1 MIHRL
6 DIRHYHFSEN
16 TSARRRAARTRTH
29 GCCCVVRGR
38 TSPVMSRMNAASAS
52 ASASADLEMG
62 GRGRSPLVP
71 SSGAAVHL

>member
-16 TSARRRAARTRTH
+16 TSAGTHASAR
-29 GCCCVVRGR
+29 CCVVRGR
-38 TSPVMSRMNAASAS
+38 GRPCQPVMSRMNAASAS
-52 ASASADLEMG
+52 ADAEMG
-62 GRGRSPLVP
+62 GRSSLVSS